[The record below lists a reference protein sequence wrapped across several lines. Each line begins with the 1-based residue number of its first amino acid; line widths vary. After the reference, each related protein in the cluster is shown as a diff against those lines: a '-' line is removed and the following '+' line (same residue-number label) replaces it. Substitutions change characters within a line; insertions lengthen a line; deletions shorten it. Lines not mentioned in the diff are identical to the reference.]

1 VKQVHVL
8 AGSVI
13 MLLLCSLFGQAQQ
26 TVAAATNAIVPP
38 LVNLGGVLTDVN
50 GKPLTAWSA

>member
-1 VKQVHVL
+1 
-8 AGSVI
+8 